1 MRVALIA
8 GVDGRRGGWA
18 VALVTLGGSRPVVAW
33 HVVGGQDAEGFRA
46 VLELVRDAD
55 AVGLDCPIGL
65 PADRWRPCDLLAK
78 KRLGRGSA
86 RVFLTPPRPV
96 LAAPTYPEA
105 RLVARDLLSGRGV
118 SAQSYGLRRVV
129 LAVDEVLS
137 TCGVRGGPGAPELPP
152 RPDVVEVHPE
162 LSFMAHAGRAPG
174 DPLPSKK
181 TAAGRA
187 ARLAGLGRWVPDA
200 VADAPDGDDGLDA
213 LAAAWSAWRYA
224 TGAAEILGGEHDE
237 HGLPMRIVV

>member
-1 MRVALIA
+1 M
-8 GVDGRRGGWA
+8 
-18 VALVTLGGSRPVVAW
+18 
-33 HVVGGQDAEGFRA
+33 
-46 VLELVRDAD
+46 
-55 AVGLDCPIGL
+55 
-65 PADRWRPCDLLAK
+65 
-78 KRLGRGSA
+78 RGSGW
-86 RVFLTPPRPV
+86 
-96 LAAPTYPEA
+96 
-105 RLVARDLLSGRGV
+105 S
-118 SAQSYGLRRVV
+118 RR
-129 LAVDEVLS
+129 A
-137 TCGVRGGPGAPELPP
+137 ELPP